1 MPDIPISST
10 PLIYVA
16 GVVVVAVLLGLRFVA
31 RYTRSGLE
39 LLRTQIRVDYASD
52 AFRSAVASAMDSH
65 AVTAPIERI
74 VERSVERATSSSF
87 GAVTTSIRDVAEE
100 QRRQSTRLATVEG
113 KVEGLLARSQAQRR
127 SDLPEVA
134 T

>member
-10 PLIYVA
+10 LYIYIA
-16 GVVVVAVLLGLRFVA
+16 GAVVVAILLGLRFVA
-31 RYTRSGLE
+31 RDTRSGLE
-39 LLRTQIRVDYASD
+39 LLRTQIRDDYASD

-87 GAVTTSIRDVAEE
+87 GAVTTSIRDVSEE

>member
-10 PLIYVA
+10 LYIYIA
-16 GVVVVAVLLGLRFVA
+16 GAVVVAILLGLRFVA
-31 RYTRSGLE
+31 RDTRSGLE
-39 LLRTQIRVDYASD
+39 LLRTQIRDDYASD

-100 QRRQSTRLATVEG
+100 QRRQSSRLATVEG